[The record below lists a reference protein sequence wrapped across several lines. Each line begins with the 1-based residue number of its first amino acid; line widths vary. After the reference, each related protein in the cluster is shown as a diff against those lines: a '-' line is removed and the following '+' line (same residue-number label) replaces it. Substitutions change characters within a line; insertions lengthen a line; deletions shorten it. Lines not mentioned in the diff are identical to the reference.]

1 MNSFNFDINNYT
13 KKDLEE
19 MLSLS
24 NPYTNQELFNKVK
37 IVETESLKNNPENK
51 KEFVEFLSD
60 VTAKLKKYDDF
71 LIENKE
77 VNENKINPI
86 SVKTLSKYLHFDSKF
101 RKNYYSTSATDVIFT
116 LPYMI
121 NNAVELA
128 LHEIDIPDSYYQI

>member
-1 MNSFNFDINNYT
+1 MKSFNFDINNYT
-13 KKDLEE
+13 KEDLEE

-37 IVETESLKNNPENK
+37 IVETESLKNNPETK
-51 KEFVEFLSD
+51 KEFMEFLSD

-101 RKNYYSTSATDVIFT
+101 RKNYYSTSATGRNPCSC
-116 LPYMI
+116 LSP
-121 NNAVELA
+121 NAK
-128 LHEIDIPDSYYQI
+128 HFFFCDF